1 MKKAMKSRSK
11 SPSKRV
17 RFHAARRD
25 VTVPASV
32 SLSGYVRHVRRA
44 LKGRPDDY
52 REFVDVMSDLQRS
65 AAAVDDDSTIIS
77 RIERAVS
84 LLDGQPQLI
93 AALRMFLPP
102 HYHIDVQSDAVVVKV
117 TV

>member
-1 MKKAMKSRSK
+1 MKRAMKSRSK